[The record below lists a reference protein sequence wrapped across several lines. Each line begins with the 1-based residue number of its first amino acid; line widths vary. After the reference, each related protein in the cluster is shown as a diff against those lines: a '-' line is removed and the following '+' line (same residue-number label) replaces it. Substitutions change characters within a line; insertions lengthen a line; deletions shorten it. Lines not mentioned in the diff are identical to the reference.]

1 MSELIERAAAFAK
14 AAHESIDQR
23 RKYTNEPYI
32 VHPQAVAGL
41 VESVTTDEVMIA
53 AAWLH
58 DVVEDTSVTIEE
70 VEADFGQDV
79 ASLVDD
85 LTDVAQPIDGNRAAR
100 TAKNRDHT
108 AVADPRAK
116 TVKLADVIHNI
127 SDIAQA
133 NPGYAPKYIA
143 EKEQLIEV
151 LGDGDPALFNQ
162 AKQTIAEAKKYLEK
176 RAQ

>member
-14 AAHESIDQR
+14 AAHKKIDQR

-58 DVVEDTSVTIEE
+58 DVVEDTSVTIGD
-70 VEADFGQDV
+70 VEKAFGQEV

-85 LTDVAQPIDGNRAAR
+85 LTDVARPEDGNRAAR

-108 AVADPRAK
+108 AAADPRAK

-151 LGDGDPALFNQ
+151 LGEGDPALLKQ
-162 AKQTIAEAKKYLEK
+162 ANQTIAEVKEDLAK
-176 RAQ
+176 